1 MNKLKIGVIGI
12 PGKWST
18 EVLADR
24 LEERTGFRA
33 VIDMSQVEL
42 RLDTHQLM
50 FQDLD
55 LMTLDGLIIKKI
67 SEVYSPATEDRIHLL
82 SYAERAGVRLFSP
95 TASVGNLVNRLSGTL
110 ALQQGN
116 IPMPK
121 TRITESPEQAFTT
134 VREFGSAILK
144 PLYSTKARGMIM
156 LTKDD
161 SDEFVRNALVEYRHS
176 QPIYYI
182 QQTVKLD
189 GRDLGM
195 VFVGGEYLC
204 TYARV
209 GNKDS
214 WNTTINSG
222 GKYEMFEPDAELIE
236 LGRRAQSCYD
246 LSFTTVDIA
255 LTDQGPVVFEVSAFG
270 GFKGALEGCDIDAAS
285 VYADYI
291 LQECVLQKRVLQE
304 CISQEGALQK
314 KEIAS

>member
-1 MNKLKIGVIGI
+1 MNKLKIGVVGI

-33 VIDMSQVEL
+33 VIDMSKVEL
-42 RLDTHQLM
+42 RLDTNQLM
-50 FQDLD
+50 YQDLD

-82 SYAERAGVRLFSP
+82 SYAERAGVKLFSP
-95 TASVGNLVNRLSGTL
+95 TESVGNLVNRLSGTL

-121 TRITESPEQAFTT
+121 TRITENPEQAFAT

-144 PLYSTKARGMIM
+144 PLYSTKARGMVM
-156 LTKDD
+156 LTKED
-161 SDEFVRNALVEYRHS
+161 SDEFVRNALEAYRQS
-176 QPIYYI
+176 QSIYYI

-195 VFVGGEYLC
+195 VFIGGEYLC
-204 TYARV
+204 TYVRV

-214 WNTTINSG
+214 WNTTIHSG
-222 GKYEMFEPDAELIE
+222 GKYEKFEPDAALIE

-285 VYADYI
+285 AYAEYVV
-291 LQECVLQKRVLQE
+291 QECVLQD
-304 CISQEGALQK
+304 
-314 KEIAS
+314 KEIA